1 MDNVEHKKYICVL
14 CGLIYDESKGWP
26 ADGIVAGTKWEDVP
40 EDWMCPD
47 CDAMKEDFEMIE
59 LDDDF
64 NESYG

>member
-1 MDNVEHKKYICVL
+1 MPNWGPDLSSLDLTQLFYYLKPDAKKN
-14 CGLIYDESKGWP
+14 
-26 ADGIVAGTKWEDVP
+26 ATKWEDVP

-59 LDDDF
+59 LDDF